1 MGLSI
6 ESLDTYQVALTINR
20 SVASFRYPPGRS
32 HLKDQGIR
40 AADSL
45 VLNIAEGM
53 GRGRTTN
60 AGKNHFRIAR
70 GSLLEVFAV
79 VDLLGMGGELKQQI
93 RIADR
98 LLWGLIR

>member
-1 MGLSI
+1 MNLSI
-6 ESLDTYQVALTINR
+6 ESLDAYRISVEINHFVAEHTYPQ
-20 SVASFRYPPGRS
+20 GRA

-53 GRGRTTN
+53 GRGRQTK
-60 AGKNHFRIAR
+60 AGRNHFRIAR
-70 GSLLEVFAV
+70 GSLLEVYAV
-79 VDLLGMGGELKQQI
+79 ADLLKMGEDLKGKI
-93 RIADR
+93 RVADR

>member
-1 MGLSI
+1 MQLSI
-6 ESLDTYQVALTINR
+6 ENLDAYRLSVEINHAV
-20 SVASFRYPPGRS
+20 SEHSYPPGRA
-32 HLKDQGIR
+32 HLKDQALR

-53 GRGRTTN
+53 GRGRQSK
-60 AGKNHFRIAR
+60 AGRNHFRIAR

-79 VDLLGMGGELKQQI
+79 VDLLKMGDDLKQRI
-93 RIADR
+93 RVADR

>member
-1 MGLSI
+1 MNLSI
-6 ESLDTYQVALTINR
+6 ESLNAYQAARRINR
-20 SVASFRYPPGRS
+20 RIVAFDFPPNRT

-53 GRGRTTN
+53 GRGRLTR

-79 VDLLGMGGELKQQI
+79 ADLLEMGEPLKQDL
-93 RIADR
+93 RVADR